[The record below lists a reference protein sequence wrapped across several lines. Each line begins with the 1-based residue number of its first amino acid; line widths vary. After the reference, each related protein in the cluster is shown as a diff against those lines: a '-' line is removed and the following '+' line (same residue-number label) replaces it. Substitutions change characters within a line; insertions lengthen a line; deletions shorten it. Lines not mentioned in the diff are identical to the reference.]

1 MKPFISGERKRNHLV
16 WIYMNVEGSAQWSN
30 HVPLPNT
37 RQLHTSHD
45 TNNVRKCVTLVGTFR
60 GYMIAACMWYEKR
73 WLKQL
78 RNNNIFKQFVL

>member
-1 MKPFISGERKRNHLV
+1 MLNNETVYFGGKKEKSPSL
-16 WIYMNVEGSAQWSN
+16 
-30 HVPLPNT
+30 NT
-37 RQLHTSHD
+37 HERQLHTSHN

-60 GYMIAACMWYEKR
+60 GYMNAALRNSAGCMWYEKR